1 MKYIPDSTCCDTISR
16 GRRDHHLKAGIE
28 NEPVY
33 SAVSK
38 PAKTRTRFKLHF
50 PHLAAT
56 VVPTKYN
63 TPSTSTVVKS
73 MIHPHT
79 PTYEGN
85 LVYGPSAIYSCS
97 STIQWEPLYKTWIL
111 QMYGYDAG

>member
-1 MKYIPDSTCCDTISR
+1 M
-16 GRRDHHLKAGIE
+16 KAGIE
-28 NEPVY
+28 NELVY

-56 VVPTKYN
+56 VKYN

-79 PTYEGN
+79 PTYEE
-85 LVYGPSAIYSCS
+85 
-97 STIQWEPLYKTWIL
+97 T
-111 QMYGYDAG
+111 